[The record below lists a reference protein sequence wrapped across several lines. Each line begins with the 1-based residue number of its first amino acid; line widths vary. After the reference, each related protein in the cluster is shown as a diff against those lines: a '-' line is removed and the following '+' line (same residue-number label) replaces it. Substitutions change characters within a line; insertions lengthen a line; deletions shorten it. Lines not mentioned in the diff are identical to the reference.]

1 VSAIA
6 TTNQLLVHNE
16 ERPGAEVRLFCFPYA
31 GSSAQ
36 LFLRWNDYV
45 PEWIQVSGFEMPAHG
60 RRLCESK
67 AIGDQT
73 EAATSL
79 DTASGLRWP
88 TKHREY
94 CKAAEPRNRFIFS
107 APAPAHRIWD
117 FLSQTSMR

>member
-73 EAATSL
+73 EAATYIADAL
-79 DTASGLRWP
+79 MALVDRPYALFGHCLGAALAYEASRILQSRG
-88 TKHREY
+88 
-94 CKAAEPRNRFIFS
+94 APRQCPKR
-107 APAPAHRIWD
+107 A
-117 FLSQTSMR
+117 